1 MSRERESAQ
10 SGQRTVADLLAQYGT
25 GQPANGPRRRRRRAE
40 DDSADAPQQIID
52 RVLSES
58 GRMRAIRDEPA
69 APAVD
74 TTAPAPHRAPEPAFN
89 DPPFNDP
96 AVNDP
101 AGSNRPAASNEA
113 TGYVEQPF
121 SVTPVRPPAP
131 AAEPEPAAP
140 RASAAPE
147 PFAVVPHRA
156 DADAPTGY
164 LDRVEAEPPAAV
176 DRPETPGSGYAEQP
190 RGYQEQPTGY
200 VEIPAAPNTA
210 RPGRQPEQPGRA
222 ATGIGEAVASARDGR
237 AAARASW
244 PVGGLVRP
252 LGAPADEPM
261 TEQLPR
267 VPAAP
272 DTPAR
277 PGTNAFD
284 ATQFVSPVVPD
295 GLSPLPLDAEET
307 AQWFDY
313 GAEPAEEPE
322 PSAPVAGATSLLQPV
337 APPQPGRTPAR
348 PGGPDSA
355 DDGFY
360 DPAAFA
366 AESAARNEPQAGR
379 AAAQASPI
387 AAGPVEDA
395 TEDAGSPLRQWLVMS
410 GQLVGGVVAGAALWI
425 GFQFLWMNIPLLAL
439 ALAAGATVALVFGV
453 RKIRKAEDLQ
463 TMLLAVLVGLVVTVT
478 PAAFLLVGK

>member
-40 DDSADAPQQIID
+40 DDSADAPQRIIE

-58 GRMRAIRDEPA
+58 GRMRAIRDESA
-69 APAVD
+69 SPAVD
-74 TTAPAPHRAPEPAFN
+74 TPAPATHSAPEPA
-89 DPPFNDP
+89 
-96 AVNDP
+96 
-101 AGSNRPAASNEA
+101 ASEEA

-131 AAEPEPAAP
+131 AVEPEPT
-140 RASAAPE
+140 ASHAAPE

-164 LDRVEAEPPAAV
+164 LDRVEAEPPADF
-176 DRPETPGSGYAEQP
+176 DRPQAPDSDYAEQP
-190 RGYQEQPTGY
+190 RGYQEQPTGFI
-200 VEIPAAPNTA
+200 ENPAAPNPA
-210 RPGRQPEQPGRA
+210 RPRRQPEQPARPGA
-222 ATGIGEAVASARDGR
+222 PGIGEAVASARDGR

-244 PVGGLVRP
+244 PAGGLARP
-252 LGAPADEPM
+252 LRTPGDEPM

-267 VPAAP
+267 VAAAP
-272 DTPAR
+272 EGSSR
-277 PGTNAFD
+277 PDTNAFD
-284 ATQFVSPVVPD
+284 VTQFVSPVVPD
-295 GLSPLPLDAEET
+295 GLSALPLDAEET

-313 GAEPAEEPE
+313 GAEPREEPE
-322 PSAPVAGATSLLQPV
+322 PSAPADAATSLLQPV
-337 APPQPGRTPAR
+337 PPPQPGRAPAH
-348 PGGPDSA
+348 PAGPDSA

-360 DPAAFA
+360 HPDAFA
-366 AESAARNEPQAGR
+366 AGSANLDEQSAGV
-379 AAAQASPI
+379 ATAQASPI
-387 AAGPVEDA
+387 AADPVEDA
-395 TEDAGSPLRQWLVMS
+395 SEDASEEAGSPLRQWLVMS